1 MRYWEKLEKMG
12 ACKDAVEWCKKF
24 SSLQKAWDACDRGDR
39 MMWLIARCNPTEA
52 QYKAIVLAACDCA
65 DLVEEYRRPEDKKV
79 LAYCLETVHKW
90 TRGEAT
96 IQEVR
101 DAYAAAYAAS
111 TATYAAYAASAAAYA
126 ASDAA
131 STATYAAYAASTAA
145 YAASDAASTATYAAY
160 AASTAAYAASDATY
174 AANAAAYAA
183 STAGVTT
190 SKQCADIIRKY
201 LSCPRL

>member
-65 DLVEEYRRPEDKKV
+65 DLVEEYRRPEDKTV
-79 LAYCLETVHKW
+79 LAYCLETARKW
-90 TRGEAT
+90 ARGEAT

-111 TATYAAYAASAAAYA
+111 TATYAANA
-126 ASDAA
+126 
-131 STATYAAYAASTAA
+131 ATYAAYAA
-145 YAASDAASTATYAAY
+145 
-160 AASTAAYAASDATY
+160 Y
-174 AANAAAYAA
+174 AANAANAANAATHDAAYA
-183 STAGVTT
+183 T
-190 SKQCADIIRKY
+190 QCADIVRGY

>member
-111 TATYAAYAASAAAYA
+111 TA
-126 ASDAA
+126 
-131 STATYAAYAASTAA
+131 
-145 YAASDAASTATYAAY
+145 AY

-174 AANAAAYAA
+174 ASYAAAHAANAATYASCA
-183 STAGVTT
+183 AGVTT
-190 SKQCADIIRKY
+190 SKQCADIVRKY
-201 LSCPRL
+201 LDCPRLEEVG

>member
-24 SSLQKAWDACDRGDR
+24 SSLQKAWDACDRRDR

-111 TATYAAYAASAAAYA
+111 TATYAANA
-126 ASDAA
+126 
-131 STATYAAYAASTAA
+131 ATYAAYAA
-145 YAASDAASTATYAAY
+145 YAANAANA
-160 AASTAAYAASDATY
+160 AAYAASDATY
-174 AANAAAYAA
+174 AANAATYAAYAA
-183 STAGVTT
+183 YAANAANAANAATHDAAYAT
-190 SKQCADIIRKY
+190 QCADIVRGY